1 MADRDSA
8 VSGVLRRPFREQVA
22 FFRGKL
28 GNLVPTQRWDDITAA
43 AHDTAF
49 VVAGAQK
56 ADLLADLAA
65 SVDRAIAEGK
75 SLGAFRKDFAAAVDR
90 HDWHGWTGEDTKGGR
105 AWRTRTIYR
114 TNATV
119 SYAAG
124 RRAQLEAGGFKF
136 WVYRHGGSKEP
147 RPEHLAWDGV
157 ALPPDH
163 PFWET
168 HYPPSDW
175 GCSCYVVGARTA
187 AGVRRMGGDPDKTLP
202 DGWYRVDPRTGEAAG
217 IGKGW
222 GYAPGASVAA
232 SVNEKVRRWEGPI
245 AEAFLDDLP
254 ATLRSRI
261 RGQPVEQASSSPVT
275 SVDDLESAQIAALK
289 RYTGEG
295 YREINSG
302 LREGASPSDDALII
316 DQVLERARYPGGET
330 LYRGIGGGAAKA
342 LRDSGLT
349 IGDYYVDKAF
359 SSSSRVVDRA
369 GAFREDDPDGI
380 LIVIRG
386 AKGKR
391 ALYLAPISEWKIEAE
406 VLIQREV
413 PMKIVGWDA
422 NRGILEVEIDD

>member
-28 GNLVPTQRWDDITAA
+28 GNLVPTQRWDDITAE

-65 SVDRAIAEGK
+65 SVDRAITEGK
-75 SLGAFRKDFAAAVDR
+75 SLEAFRNDFAAAVDR

-124 RRAQLEAGGFKF
+124 RRAQLQAGGFKF

-163 PFWET
+163 PFWAT

-187 AGVRRMGGDPDKTLP
+187 AGVRRLGGDPDKTLP
-202 DGWYRVDPRTGEAAG
+202 AGWDRVDPRTGEAAG

-222 GYAPGASVAA
+222 GYAPGAGVAEAVQAVAGKVGSWDYQVGKAYLEALDAPTRDALSSAYRRLPSVATDMRRFVQRVLRPEPVEDEDRRA
-232 SVNEKVRRWEGPI
+232 DVEFKTLGMVSTEDADRIAQLVGRQVGGYDFSVARSDVSHVERRHGPGAEKTPGQRGVRPVDYEK
-245 AEAFLDDLP
+245 LP
-254 ATLRSRI
+254 AILEEPDEVRFEGTSDLGEPLLRYQRTI
-261 RGQPVEQASSSPVT
+261 GAERYVAIMAVRGKKRRT
-275 SVDDLESAQIAALK
+275 IALK
-289 RYTGEG
+289 TFY
-295 YREINSG
+295 I
-302 LREGASPSDDALII
+302 
-316 DQVLERARYPGGET
+316 QQ
-330 LYRGIGGGAAKA
+330 
-342 LRDSGLT
+342 
-349 IGDYYVDKAF
+349 
-359 SSSSRVVDRA
+359 A
-369 GAFREDDPDGI
+369 G
-380 LIVIRG
+380 
-386 AKGKR
+386 K
-391 ALYLAPISEWKIEAE
+391 
-406 VLIQREV
+406 
-413 PMKIVGWDA
+413 
-422 NRGILEVEIDD
+422 